1 MLPSPSANGKHI
13 PIFTPFRSSTSISIV
28 TRSNMTEI
36 LTVIVKLSGLVFVIG
51 SMLAMGL
58 SLTIPQMVVSVF
70 ENQT

>member
-1 MLPSPSANGKHI
+1 
-13 PIFTPFRSSTSISIV
+13 
-28 TRSNMTEI
+28 MTEI